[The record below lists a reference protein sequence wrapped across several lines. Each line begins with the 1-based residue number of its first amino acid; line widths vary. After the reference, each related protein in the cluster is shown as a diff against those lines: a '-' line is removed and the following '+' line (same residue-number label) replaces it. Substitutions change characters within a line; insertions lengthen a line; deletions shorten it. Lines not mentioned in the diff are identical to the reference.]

1 MATKPAEEPP
11 GSLKY
16 QTWVL
21 KVSIHCEGCKK
32 KVKKVLQSIE
42 GKYIYNLTCVL
53 VDLCDHD
60 RVYTITIDSQLHKVT
75 VTGNVEAETLL
86 KKLLRSNKHAELWP
100 EPKKGKKSKKNKHNG
115 EADGENGDEA
125 KNSTEKNQQADEN
138 GGDDADDDEG
148 ESDKEGG
155 NQSNEA
161 GGEQSVGAA
170 GGGGA
175 SSGAKKKKKK
185 KKKKGLNGNPPN
197 GGTGEH
203 HGDAHPAVG
212 ANGPPMVGPDMSHP
226 MAAMNLG
233 PPIQHMYP
241 GPYPPPMYYQPA
253 PAAYGLSY
261 STTYPS
267 TSASYFTPAM
277 HDNTYCQPDIYLPY
291 DPVDSYTDDDD
302 ETSGCY
308 IM

>member
-1 MATKPAEEPP
+1 MATKPAEELP

-42 GKYIYNLTCVL
+42 G
-53 VDLCDHD
+53 
-60 RVYTITIDSQLHKVT
+60 VYAIAIDSQQHKVT

-86 KKLLRSNKHAELWP
+86 KKLWRSNKLAELWP
-100 EPKKGKKSKKNKHNG
+100 EPKKGKKSKKNKDNG
-115 EADGENGDEA
+115 EADGDNGDEA
-125 KNSTEKNQQADEN
+125 KNPSEKNQQADEN
-138 GGDDADDDEG
+138 GGDDADDDDG
-148 ESDKEGG
+148 DSDKEDG

-161 GGEQSVGAA
+161 GGEQSGGAA
-170 GGGGA
+170 GGGA

-185 KKKKGLNGNPPN
+185 KKKKAQNGNPPN
-197 GGTGEH
+197 GSTGTPGEH
-203 HGDAHPAVG
+203 PGVAHPAG
-212 ANGPPMVGPDMSHP
+212 ANGPLMVGPDMSHP

-241 GPYPPPMYYQPA
+241 GPYPPPVYYQPP

-267 TSASYFTPAM
+267 TSASYFTPVM
-277 HDNTYCQPDIYLPY
+277 HDTTYYHPDIYSPS
-291 DPVDSYTDDDD
+291 DPVDSYTDDD
-302 ETSGCY
+302 EEKGCY

>member
-42 GKYIYNLTCVL
+42 G
-53 VDLCDHD
+53 
-60 RVYTITIDSQLHKVT
+60 VYTITIDSQLHKVT

-100 EPKKGKKSKKNKHNG
+100 EPKKGKKSKKNKQNG

-170 GGGGA
+170 GGGG
-175 SSGAKKKKKK
+175 GAKKKKKK

-197 GGTGEH
+197 GGTGNPGEH
-203 HGDAHPAVG
+203 HGDAHPAG

-226 MAAMNLG
+226 MAAMNHG

-241 GPYPPPMYYQPA
+241 GPYPPPMYYQPP
-253 PAAYGLSY
+253 PAAYGLRY

-277 HDNTYCQPDIYLPY
+277 HDNTYYQPDIYLPF
-291 DPVDSYTDDDD
+291 DPVDSHTDDDD

>member
-16 QTWVL
+16 QV
-21 KVSIHCEGCKK
+21 
-32 KVKKVLQSIE
+32 
-42 GKYIYNLTCVL
+42 
-53 VDLCDHD
+53 

-100 EPKKGKKSKKNKHNG
+100 EPKKGKKSKKNKQNG

-161 GGEQSVGAA
+161 GAA

-203 HGDAHPAVG
+203 HGDAHPAAG
-212 ANGPPMVGPDMSHP
+212 ANGPPMVGADMSHP

-261 STTYPS
+261 SRTYPS

-291 DPVDSYTDDDD
+291 DPVDSYTDDND